1 MSVMI
6 CERHTATRKA
16 TLSWFEQRMLNLEL
30 PGRRKRARAQ
40 SGCSEGELAEVALTN
55 GGCYMEQG
63 EMQADDALWRPST
76 WSTDAVPHLQYISML
91 LGLVLKGRGCF
102 LPLLEVV
109 IKFF

>member
-16 TLSWFEQRMLNLEL
+16 TLSWFEQS
-30 PGRRKRARAQ
+30 RAARQ
-40 SGCSEGELAEVALTN
+40 EETSKSSEWIDGCSEGELAEVALTN

>member
-1 MSVMI
+1 
-6 CERHTATRKA
+6 
-16 TLSWFEQRMLNLEL
+16 
-30 PGRRKRARAQ
+30 
-40 SGCSEGELAEVALTN
+40 
-55 GGCYMEQG
+55 MEQG

-91 LGLVLKGRGCF
+91 LGLVLKGKGCF

>member
-1 MSVMI
+1 
-6 CERHTATRKA
+6 
-16 TLSWFEQRMLNLEL
+16 
-30 PGRRKRARAQ
+30 
-40 SGCSEGELAEVALTN
+40 
-55 GGCYMEQG
+55 MEQG

-109 IKFF
+109 IKFFLIFCQMNTQKCTVCSAGTTA

>member
-1 MSVMI
+1 
-6 CERHTATRKA
+6 
-16 TLSWFEQRMLNLEL
+16 
-30 PGRRKRARAQ
+30 
-40 SGCSEGELAEVALTN
+40 
-55 GGCYMEQG
+55 MEQG
-63 EMQADDALWRPST
+63 EMQADNALWRPST